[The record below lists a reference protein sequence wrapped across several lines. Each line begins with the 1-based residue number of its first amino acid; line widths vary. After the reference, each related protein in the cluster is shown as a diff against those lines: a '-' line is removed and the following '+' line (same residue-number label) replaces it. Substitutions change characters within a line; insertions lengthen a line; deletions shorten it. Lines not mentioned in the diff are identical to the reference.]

1 MKKKHLR
8 TAICALHKSHD
19 IGKGRVIIME
29 IRNIKSFVKICES
42 RSFSKAAI
50 ELGYSQ
56 SSVTMQIK
64 QLENELQVQLFDRIG
79 KTIQITDDGR
89 KFLHFASQILINTEN
104 AKQALNKDSTVNG
117 EIRIGILESVC
128 TAYLPELLK
137 HFHNSFPNVNTIIE
151 IGTFHELSNSL
162 NSNTIDLLW
171 TYDLPIEANEWIKA
185 YSFDNDICIISSISN
200 SFATYNTLSLQDIMY
215 ENFIFTENDCS
226 YRTIFETK
234 LRALNNTP
242 NIFLEIGNT
251 EIIKKFVAANLGISI
266 LPRFAIEDELMN
278 NRLAHLNVVDFD
290 LKMQN
295 QLFIHKNKWVTS
307 SIKAFLDLVSGSFK

>member
-1 MKKKHLR
+1 VKD
-8 TAICALHKSHD
+8 KSITD
-19 IGKGRVIIME
+19 FRKGLVIFME

-42 RSFSKAAI
+42 KSFSKAAI

-64 QLENELQVQLFDRIG
+64 QLESELQVQLFDRIG

-89 KFLHFASQILINTEN
+89 KFLHFASQIILNTEN
-104 AKQALNKDSTVNG
+104 AKQALNKDTTLNG

-137 HFHNSFPNVNTIIE
+137 QFHNSFPNVNTIIQ
-151 IGTFHELSNSL
+151 IGTFHELANYL
-162 NSNTIDLLW
+162 NSNVIDILW
-171 TYDLPIEANEWIKA
+171 TFDLPIDSNEWIKA
-185 YSFDNDICIISSISN
+185 YSFENDICIISSLSN
-200 SFATYNTLSLQDIMY
+200 QFATYNTLSLQNIIY
-215 ENFIFTENDCS
+215 ENFIFTENACS
-226 YRTIFETK
+226 YRTIFENK
-234 LRALNNTP
+234 LRALNNDP

-266 LPRFAIEDELMN
+266 LPLFAIDDELTN
-278 NRLAHLNVVDFD
+278 NRLARLNIIDFD

-307 SIKAFLDLVSGSFK
+307 SIKAFLDLVSASFK